1 MSVNQAGLEKALE
14 AFLSG
19 KDFRA
24 GVISST
30 RGKRQKTNYV
40 VELMPDGRYRVLM
53 EAQVG
58 NKSEEPDHLFLDLP
72 ALNDKDL
79 TLWRG
84 NEESYFNSDFAAKE
98 EGFANLL
105 RSQFKI
111 DLERA
116 ARIPANKPK

>member
-1 MSVNQAGLEKALE
+1 MILDPIGLEKALE

-19 KDFRA
+19 KDFKA

-40 VELMPDGRYRVLM
+40 VELMPEGRYRILM

-58 NKSEEPDHLFLDLP
+58 NKSDDPDHLFLDLP
-72 ALNDKDL
+72 SLNDKDL

-98 EGFANLL
+98 ESFANQL
-105 RSQFKI
+105 RNDFKK

-116 ARIPANKPK
+116 SKIPANKTK